1 MTQLKTILA
10 KEFFEILHNKL
21 LLATVLAP
29 LIIMPVLPLIIAF
42 ITEFAAEADPVTA
55 EDVKMLV
62 QNMPQWAN
70 LPYQDVLQIAVL
82 QQMMILF
89 LIIPLIV
96 PMSIASFSIIGEKRL
111 RTLEPLL
118 AAPVSTA
125 TILLG
130 KTIAAALP
138 GLVATWFSYLVC
150 IIGLWFI
157 LSGNVVWQ
165 TVAGPTWWLAM
176 SLAVPLLT
184 FLSVMTGVIV
194 SARVNDE
201 RVAQQ
206 IGSVIVIPVVALSIG
221 QLAGFLLL
229 NPVTVLVG
237 ALIVLALDALALWV
251 AVVLFERER
260 ILTRWAV

>member
-1 MTQLKTILA
+1 MTQLKAILS
-10 KEFFEILHNKL
+10 KEFFEVLHNKL
-21 LLATVLAP
+21 LLMTVLAP

-55 EDVKMLV
+55 DDVKILV
-62 QNMPQWAN
+62 QRMPEWAN

-82 QQMMILF
+82 QQMMLLF

-118 AAPVSTA
+118 AAPVSTT

-130 KTIAAALP
+130 KTIAAGLP
-138 GLVATWFSYLVC
+138 GLVTTWFCYLVC
-150 IIGLWFI
+150 IVGLWFI

-165 TVAGPTWWLAM
+165 TVAGPVWWLAM
-176 SLAVPLLT
+176 GLVVPLLT
-184 FLSVMTGVIV
+184 FLSVMVGVIV
-194 SARVNDE
+194 SSRVNDE

-206 IGSVIVIPVVALSIG
+206 IGSVIIIPIVALSIG

-237 ALIVLALDALALWV
+237 AIIALALDGLALWV

-260 ILTRWAV
+260 ILTRWAI